1 MIVKMNCKE
10 IINLSL
16 VKSSKLIRTSSVV
29 YRWFNSLVLEFT
41 SCTDD
46 SVTELLMRGKKIN
59 PVSEIKK
66 KT

>member
-10 IINLSL
+10 IINLPL
-16 VKSSKLIRTSSVV
+16 VKSSKLIRTSVV